1 MKQGGKG
8 MKRVVRTV
16 SIATAAA
23 VAVSSGSIMAFA
35 DGGSEKTTVT
45 FWHTWS
51 GSEADALQA
60 VVDDFNNSQDNIEV
74 EVLSSQTED
83 KMLTAIPSG
92 DGPDLVYTADT
103 TCSKWAQA
111 GMLSPV
117 DDYIASTGMDT
128 SNIYNSV
135 YQLGTYGDT
144 QYGIPYT
151 MDSYMLFYNKAI
163 LDELGVEPPTTLE
176 EMAEIS
182 KQAVL
187 TDENGDYTRLGYVP
201 DYPWIDRV
209 EMPYL
214 FGAEFYDFDTDT
226 VTCTSD
232 EFKQAITYK
241 ASFYDDYDREKVEKF
256 KSGFGA
262 YASSDNAFFQ
272 GKVVFAIEG
281 EWFENFID
289 QYAADDFQ
297 WDSVTVP
304 VTEAHPELAGS
315 GRLQGG
321 MLSVTA
327 SSQNPEA
334 AFEVINY
341 LTSDEAYIKF
351 CAAKGSL
358 PTTYTALKSEELTKE
373 APQLEKFVTSV
384 LEGKA
389 KAFPAVPFSA
399 EYSDEQGLAEEAV
412 YSGEKTVEEA
422 LNDLQTELQPLA
434 DEWKESR

>member
-1 MKQGGKG
+1 MKK
-8 MKRVVRTV
+8 VVKV
-16 SIATAAA
+16 ISVATAAA
-23 VAVSSGSIMAFA
+23 VVLTSGSLMAFA
-35 DGGSEKTTVT
+35 DGDAEKTTIT

-60 VVDDFNNSQDNIEV
+60 VVDDFNNSQDKVHV

-111 GMLSPV
+111 GMLNPI
-117 DDYIASTGMDT
+117 DEFIASSGLDT
-128 SNIYNSV
+128 SNIYDSV
-135 YQLGTYGDT
+135 YQLGAYDGT
-144 QYGIPYT
+144 QYGIPFT
-151 MDSYMLFYNKAI
+151 MDSYMLFYNKAV

-176 EMAEIS
+176 GLAEIS
-182 KQAVL
+182 QKAAL

-209 EMPYL
+209 EIPYL
-214 FGAEFYDFDTDT
+214 FGAEFYDFDTDQ

-232 EFKQAITYK
+232 AFKQAIAYK
-241 ASFYDDYDREKVEKF
+241 ASFYDDYEREKVEKF

-297 WDSVTVP
+297 WDSVAVP
-304 VTEAHPELAGS
+304 VTESHPELAGS

-321 MLSVTA
+321 MLSVSA
-327 SSQNPEA
+327 SSKNPEA

-341 LTSDEAYIKF
+341 LTSDDAYIKF

-358 PTTYTALKSEELTKE
+358 PTTYSALKSEELTKE
-373 APQLEKFVTSV
+373 APQLEKFVNSV

-412 YSGEKTVEEA
+412 YSGEKTVDEA
-422 LNDLQTELQPLA
+422 LQNLADELQPLA
-434 DEWKESR
+434 DQWKESR

>member
-1 MKQGGKG
+1 MKK
-8 MKRVVRTV
+8 VVKV
-16 SIATAAA
+16 ISVATAAA
-23 VAVSSGSIMAFA
+23 VVLTSGSLMAFA
-35 DGGSEKTTVT
+35 DGDAEKTTIT

-60 VVDDFNNSQDNIEV
+60 VVDDFNNSQDKVHV

-111 GMLSPV
+111 GMLNPI
-117 DDYIASTGMDT
+117 DEFIASSGLDT
-128 SNIYNSV
+128 SNIYDSV
-135 YQLGTYGDT
+135 YQLGAYDGT
-144 QYGIPYT
+144 QYGIPFT
-151 MDSYMLFYNKAI
+151 MDSYMLFYNKAV

-176 EMAEIS
+176 ELAEIS
-182 KQAVL
+182 QKAAL

-214 FGAEFYDFDTDT
+214 FGAEFYDFNTDQ

-232 EFKQAITYK
+232 AFKQAIAYK
-241 ASFYDDYDREKVEKF
+241 ASFYDDYEREKVEKF

-297 WDSVTVP
+297 WDSVAVP
-304 VTEAHPELAGS
+304 VTESHPELAGS

-321 MLSVTA
+321 MLSVSA
-327 SSQNPEA
+327 SSKNSEA

-341 LTSDEAYIKF
+341 LTSDDAYIKF

-358 PTTYTALKSEELTKE
+358 PTTYSALKSEELTKE
-373 APQLEKFVTSV
+373 APQLEKFVNSV

-412 YSGEKTVEEA
+412 YSGEKTVDEA
-422 LNDLQTELQPLA
+422 LQNLADELQPLA
-434 DEWKESR
+434 DQWKESR

>member
-1 MKQGGKG
+1 MKK
-8 MKRVVRTV
+8 VVKV
-16 SIATAAA
+16 ISVATAAA
-23 VAVSSGSIMAFA
+23 VVLTSGSLMAFA
-35 DGGSEKTTVT
+35 DGDAEKTTIT

-60 VVDDFNNSQDNIEV
+60 VVDDFNNSQDKVHV

-111 GMLSPV
+111 GMLNPI
-117 DDYIASTGMDT
+117 DEFIASSGLDI
-128 SNIYNSV
+128 SNIYDSV
-135 YQLGTYGDT
+135 YQLGAYDGT
-144 QYGIPYT
+144 QYGIPFT
-151 MDSYMLFYNKAI
+151 MDSYMLFYNKAV

-176 EMAEIS
+176 ELAEIS
-182 KQAVL
+182 QKAAL

-209 EMPYL
+209 EIPYL
-214 FGAEFYDFDTDT
+214 FGAEFYDFDTDQ

-232 EFKQAITYK
+232 AFKQAIAYK
-241 ASFYDDYDREKVEKF
+241 ASFYDDYEREKVEKF

-297 WDSVTVP
+297 WDSVAVP
-304 VTEAHPELAGS
+304 VTESHPELAGS

-321 MLSVTA
+321 MLSVSA
-327 SSQNPEA
+327 SSKNPEA

-341 LTSDEAYIKF
+341 LTSDDAYIKF

-358 PTTYTALKSEELTKE
+358 PTTYSALKSEELTKE
-373 APQLEKFVTSV
+373 APQLEKFVNSV

-412 YSGEKTVEEA
+412 YSGEKTVDEA
-422 LNDLQTELQPLA
+422 LQNLADELQPLA
-434 DEWKESR
+434 DQWKESR